1 MAGAIEPVPTKQ
13 TSELSIIQVSRPDH
27 LIHFHYL
34 TYQKIKKNSNHIELS
49 SRSLIW
55 CMEPKKLNTA
65 RSTYSMM
72 TPHGSVQRRRNCVV
86 ASIQLKQYGRQ
97 HVFGVFAKTDRLIT
111 DLRWDFGRIA
121 IDSNQPIGL

>member
-27 LIHFHYL
+27 LIRSL

-86 ASIQLKQYGRQ
+86 ASIQLKQ
-97 HVFGVFAKTDRLIT
+97 
-111 DLRWDFGRIA
+111 
-121 IDSNQPIGL
+121 

>member
-13 TSELSIIQVSRPDH
+13 TPELSIIQVSRPDH
-27 LIHFHYL
+27 LIHYF
-34 TYQKIKKNSNHIELS
+34 TYQKNQKNQKNSNHIELS

-86 ASIQLKQYGRQ
+86 ASIQLKQ
-97 HVFGVFAKTDRLIT
+97 
-111 DLRWDFGRIA
+111 
-121 IDSNQPIGL
+121 